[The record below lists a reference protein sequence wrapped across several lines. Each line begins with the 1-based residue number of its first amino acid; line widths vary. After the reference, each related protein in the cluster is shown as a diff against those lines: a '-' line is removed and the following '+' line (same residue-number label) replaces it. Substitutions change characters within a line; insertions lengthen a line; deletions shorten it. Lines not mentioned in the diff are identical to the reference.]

1 MTETTKNLEELLKSL
16 NKDQKHFYNIT
27 ISKSSNIKRL
37 NYEDA
42 IYSLLFIIHYLER
55 NNYTLS
61 HICINDFDLYENR
74 LFLNTTKHIYDVRGN
89 YFSYESKDK
98 NGIEF
103 FTKGMK
109 ESRIHKSN
117 VYESISY
124 FIYYLLLRKV
134 KIELTEIDL
143 EPIFETKAYYF
154 IKNGIEKCFIY
165 I

>member
-1 MTETTKNLEELLKSL
+1 M
-16 NKDQKHFYNIT
+16 
-27 ISKSSNIKRL
+27 

-61 HICINDFDLYENR
+61 HICLKDFVIKENR
-74 LFLNTTKHIYDVRGN
+74 LFLISTKHIYDIKGD

-98 NGIEF
+98 SGIEF
-103 FTKGMK
+103 ITKNMND
-109 ESRIHKSN
+109 SRIHKSN

-124 FIYYLLLRKV
+124 FIYYLLLYKV
-134 KIELTEIDL
+134 KNELTEIDL
-143 EPIFETKAYYF
+143 EPIFETKPYYF
-154 IKNGIEKCFIY
+154 IKNGIEKCLIY

>member
-1 MTETTKNLEELLKSL
+1 MAENLLKNLYEDQIKFYKIKSTKT
-16 NKDQKHFYNIT
+16 NT
-27 ISKSSNIKRL
+27 NIKNI

-42 IYSLLFIIHYLER
+42 IYSLLFIIHYLEE

-61 HICINDFDLYENR
+61 HICLNDFVIQENR
-74 LFLNTTKHIYDVRGN
+74 LFLKNSRNMYDIKGD

-103 FTKGMK
+103 FTKNMN

-117 VYESISY
+117 IYESISY
-124 FIYYLLLRKV
+124 FIYYLLLHKV
-134 KIELTEIDL
+134 KNELNEIDL
-143 EPIFETKAYYF
+143 EPIFETKPYYF

>member
-1 MTETTKNLEELLKSL
+1 MAEKLLKIL
-16 NKDQKHFYNIT
+16 NEDQKIFYNISGKPHT
-27 ISKSSNIKRL
+27 NIKTI

-61 HICINDFDLYENR
+61 HICLKDFVVHDNR
-74 LFLNTTKHIYDVRGN
+74 LFLNSTNHMYDIKGD
-89 YFSYESKDK
+89 YFSYESTDK

-103 FTKGMK
+103 ITKNMN

-124 FIYYLLLRKV
+124 FIYYLLFYKV
-134 KIELTEIDL
+134 KNELTETDL
-143 EPIFETKAYYF
+143 EPILETKPYYF

>member
-1 MTETTKNLEELLKSL
+1 MAENLLKIL
-16 NKDQKHFYNIT
+16 NEDQKHFYK
-27 ISKSSNIKRL
+27 ISGKPHTNIKNI

-61 HICINDFDLYENR
+61 HICLKDFVIQENR
-74 LFLNTTKHIYDVRGN
+74 LFLNSTKHMYDIKGD
-89 YFSYESKDK
+89 YFSYESTDK

-103 FTKGMK
+103 ITKNMN

-117 VYESISY
+117 IYESISY
-124 FIYYLLLRKV
+124 FIYYLLFYKV
-134 KIELTEIDL
+134 KSELTETDL
-143 EPIFETKAYYF
+143 EPIFETKPYYF

>member
-1 MTETTKNLEELLKSL
+1 MTENSKNLEELLKTL
-16 NKDQKHFYNIT
+16 NEDQKNFYKIT
-27 ISKSSNIKRL
+27 TSKSGPIKRL

-55 NNYTLS
+55 NDYTLS
-61 HICINDFDLYENR
+61 HICLNDFHVYENR
-74 LFLNTTKHIYDVRGN
+74 LFLNTTKHIYDIRGN

-134 KIELTEIDL
+134 KIELTETDL

>member
-1 MTETTKNLEELLKSL
+1 MENTKNLEELLKIL
-16 NKDQKHFYNIT
+16 NEDQKKFYNINT
-27 ISKSSNIKRL
+27 TKTTHIKKI

-42 IYSLLFIIHYLER
+42 IYSLLFIIHYLEI

-61 HICINDFDLYENR
+61 HICLNDFVVHENR
-74 LFLNTTKHIYDVRGN
+74 LFLITTKHIYDVKGN

-98 NGIEF
+98 HGIEF
-103 FTKGMK
+103 FTNGMK

-124 FIYYLLLRKV
+124 FVYYLLLNKV
-134 KIELTEIDL
+134 KTELKETDL
-143 EPIFETKAYYF
+143 EPLFETKPYYF

>member
-1 MTETTKNLEELLKSL
+1 MTENTKNLEELLQIL
-16 NKDQKHFYNIT
+16 NEDQKQFYNIT
-27 ISKSSNIKRL
+27 TSKSTHIKRL

-61 HICINDFDLYENR
+61 HICLNDFDIYENR

-89 YFSYESKDK
+89 YFSYEAKDK

-103 FTKGMK
+103 LTKGMK
-109 ESRIHKSN
+109 DSRIHKSN
-117 VYESISY
+117 IYESISY
-124 FIYYLLLRKV
+124 FIYYLLLHKV
-134 KIELTEIDL
+134 KTELTEIDL

>member
-1 MTETTKNLEELLKSL
+1 MAENLLKQLNEDQIKFYKIKTTKIN
-16 NKDQKHFYNIT
+16 T
-27 ISKSSNIKRL
+27 NIKML

-42 IYSLLFIIHYLER
+42 IYSLLYIIHYLEDH
-55 NNYTLS
+55 NYTLS
-61 HICINDFDLYENR
+61 HICLNDFVIQENH
-74 LFLNTTKHIYDVRGN
+74 LFLKSSKNIYDIKGD

-98 NGIEF
+98 NGIQF
-103 FTKGMK
+103 FTKNMN

-124 FIYYLLLRKV
+124 FIYYLLLN
-134 KIELTEIDL
+134 KIKNELNEDDL
-143 EPIFETKAYYF
+143 EPIFETKPYYF

>member
-1 MTETTKNLEELLKSL
+1 MAENLLKLL
-16 NKDQKHFYNIT
+16 NEDQKKFYKLT
-27 ISKSSNIKRL
+27 SETPHTNIKNI

-61 HICINDFDLYENR
+61 HICLKDFVIHENR
-74 LFLNTTKHIYDVRGN
+74 LFLNSTNHMYDIKGD
-89 YFSYESKDK
+89 YFSYESTDK

-103 FTKGMK
+103 ITKNMN

-124 FIYYLLLRKV
+124 FIYYLLFYKV
-134 KIELTEIDL
+134 KNELNESDL
-143 EPIFETKAYYF
+143 EPIFETKPYYF

>member
-1 MTETTKNLEELLKSL
+1 MAENLLKIL
-16 NKDQKHFYNIT
+16 NEDKKKFYR
-27 ISKSSNIKRL
+27 ISGKPHTNIKNI

-61 HICINDFDLYENR
+61 HICLKDFVIQDNR
-74 LFLNTTKHIYDVRGN
+74 LFLNSTNHMYDIKGD
-89 YFSYESKDK
+89 YISYESTDK

-103 FTKGMK
+103 LTKNMN

-124 FIYYLLLRKV
+124 FIYYLLFYKV
-134 KIELTEIDL
+134 KTELTETDL
-143 EPIFETKAYYF
+143 DPIFETKPYYF

>member
-1 MTETTKNLEELLKSL
+1 MIKNNVEDLLNLMNQDEKS
-16 NKDQKHFYNIT
+16 FYNI
-27 ISKSSNIKRL
+27 SNTTKMSIKRI
-37 NYEDA
+37 NHEDA

-61 HICINDFDLYENR
+61 HICLNDFDVYENR
-74 LFLNTTKHIYDVRGN
+74 LFLNTTKHIYDIKGD
-89 YFSYESKDK
+89 YISYESKDK

-103 FTKGMK
+103 ITKNMND
-109 ESRIHKSN
+109 SRIHKSN

-134 KIELTEIDL
+134 KNELTDSDL
-143 EPIFETKAYYF
+143 EPIFETKVYYF

>member
-1 MTETTKNLEELLKSL
+1 MAENLLKVL
-16 NKDQKHFYNIT
+16 NEDQKSFYNIT
-27 ISKSSNIKRL
+27 GKSHTNIK
-37 NYEDA
+37 NITHEDA

-61 HICINDFDLYENR
+61 HICLKDFVICDNR
-74 LFLNTTKHIYDVRGN
+74 LFLNSTKHIYDIKGD
-89 YFSYESKDK
+89 YFSYESSDK

-103 FTKGMK
+103 ITKNMN

-124 FIYYLLLRKV
+124 FIYYLLFYKV
-134 KIELTEIDL
+134 KNELTESDL
-143 EPIFETKAYYF
+143 EPIFETKPYYF
-154 IKNGIEKCFIY
+154 IKNGIEKCFLY

>member
-1 MTETTKNLEELLKSL
+1 MIEKLLKDL
-16 NKDQKHFYNIT
+16 TFDQKEFYGIT
-27 ISKSSNIKRL
+27 SNKSHKNFKYM

-61 HICINDFDLYENR
+61 HICLKDFVIKENR
-74 LFLNTTKHIYDVRGN
+74 LFLISTKHIYDIKGD

-98 NGIEF
+98 SGIEF
-103 FTKGMK
+103 ITKNMND
-109 ESRIHKSN
+109 SRIHKSN

-124 FIYYLLLRKV
+124 FIYYLLLYKV
-134 KIELTEIDL
+134 KNELTETDL
-143 EPIFETKAYYF
+143 EPIFETKPYYF
-154 IKNGIEKCFIY
+154 IKNGIEKCLIY